1 MKRSFTDT
9 FSALALAVVLTAC
22 AFVPSAS
29 AQGPG
34 NFPPTWVFA
43 RAYAA
48 WNVASAQA
56 NTYTF
61 NGGPGSPCYSTALNN
76 GYSSPFFV
84 FSGTIGSSTVYNPV
98 AILDANPALNEIVTP
113 SSTTANSSSTCGF
126 AASTAN
132 SHITFNLVSGTAGLQ
147 EAIEAQFQGG
157 PPAVVLLD
165 QYWYNLVYGL
175 PGHPT
180 PESIIKAAT
189 GSTGTMIVDTTSS
202 PWTYWRWSGSAYAA
216 TSLTGGS
223 SMPTIAAG
231 SAAGTS
237 PTVANAS
244 GGDGNTFTADVTS
257 GTSTGTGTLFTET
270 WATSN
275 AFLFPPVCNVWSSGS
290 NSFTA
295 FSTAVTYPSSTHALL
310 TVTATAAPTA
320 STAYVFKVVCQ

>member
-1 MKRSFTDT
+1 MKRSFTGT
-9 FSALALAVVLTAC
+9 IQALVFAVVLTAC
-22 AFVPSAS
+22 AFAPSAS
-29 AQGPG
+29 AQGPA

-48 WNVASAQA
+48 WNVASATA

-61 NGGPGSPCYSTALNN
+61 NGGPGSPCYASPYNN
-76 GYSSPFFV
+76 GQSSSFFV
-84 FSGTIGSSTVYNPV
+84 FSGTIGGSVVYNPV
-98 AILDANPALNEIVTP
+98 AILDANPTLSEIVTP
-113 SSTTANSSSTCGF
+113 TSTTNNSSSTCGF
-126 AASTAN
+126 AASTTN
-132 SHITFNLVSGTAGLQ
+132 SHISFNLVSGTAGLQ

-157 PPAVVLLD
+157 PPAMVVLD

-223 SMPTIAAG
+223 SAPTAAAG
-231 SAAGTS
+231 AAAGTS
-237 PTVANAS
+237 PTIS
-244 GGDGNTFTADVTS
+244 DSGDGNTVSVSLTAGSAT
-257 GTSTGTGTLFTET
+257 TTGTLFTLT
-270 WATSN
+270 WATSA
-275 AFLFPPVCNVWSSGS
+275 AFLYPPVCNVWSSGS

-295 FSTAVTYPSSTHALL
+295 FTTAVTYPSSTHALL
-310 TVTATAAPTA
+310 TVTASSAPTA
-320 STAYVFKVVCQ
+320 ATAYAFKAVCQ